1 LVFETHEPLPSFSSL
16 TPARRVLWVCLSLV
30 AVAGLI
36 WCCVSAYHAQPLPSA
51 KLTKLLDESL
61 LGSALCATTR
71 RAAPVQMPDPSA
83 KNSSLLIAF
92 VRSPE

>member
-1 LVFETHEPLPSFSSL
+1 LVFETQEPLPAFSSL

-51 KLTKLLDESL
+51 TLTKLLDGSL
-61 LGSALCATTR
+61 PSSATDCVQR
-71 RAAPVQMPDPSA
+71 RVAPLRGGQ
-83 KNSSLLIAF
+83 N
-92 VRSPE
+92 